1 MHISR
6 SFKAILLFKRSLDA
20 AYANRAALAMVPAA
34 AEADRGM
41 GRSVPY

>member
-6 SFKAILLFKRSLDA
+6 SFKCVIASFDA
-20 AYANRAALAMVPAA
+20 TYGNRDALAKVPAA

-41 GRSVPY
+41 GRFAPYELI